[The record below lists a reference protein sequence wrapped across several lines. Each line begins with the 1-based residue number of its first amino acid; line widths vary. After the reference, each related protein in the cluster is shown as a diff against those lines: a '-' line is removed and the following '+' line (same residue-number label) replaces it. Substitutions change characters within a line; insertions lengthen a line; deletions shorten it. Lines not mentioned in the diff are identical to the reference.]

1 MEEGT
6 DSINGKPHGEAII
19 NTIYILSIC
28 SLLVHPLFAIPAL
41 VCSFFTFKNKHP
53 KRISTLIVCL
63 ICIALSL
70 IFVFW
75 AGPTAEALVNGN

>member
-6 DSINGKPHGEAII
+6 ESNNSKPQGEAII

-28 SLLVHPLFAIPAL
+28 SLLVHPFFAIPAL
-41 VCSFFTFKNKHP
+41 VCSFFTFKNNHP

-70 IFVFW
+70 IFVLW
-75 AGPTAEALVNGN
+75 AGPAAESLVNGN